1 MLLIVFAV
9 FIVATVGDADFGQ
22 LAVSTYPSVKEI
34 AAAVALTF
42 FAYLGF
48 AVIATTAEAILEP
61 GRNVPLATYVASG
74 HRHRA
79 VRADL
84 DRVSTGRCPSTR

>member
-34 AAAVALTF
+34 VAAFVLTF
-42 FAYLGF
+42 FADLGF
-48 AVIATTAEAILEP
+48 AVIATTAEAIPEP
-61 GRNVPLATYVASG
+61 GRNVPLATMSRWLATV
-74 HRHRA
+74 
-79 VRADL
+79 L
-84 DRVSTGRCPSTR
+84 